1 MTVRIDK
8 KFVKA
13 RLAERDQT
21 LIDLARE
28 SDIGQATLYR
38 IVNEG
43 AVFKSDT
50 LGRLAEVLKCSPVDL
65 IDVKEY
71 TSPLVGAQAA

>member
-1 MTVRIDK
+1 MTVRINK
-8 KFVKA
+8 EFVKGI
-13 RLAERDQT
+13 LVKRDQT
-21 LIDLARE
+21 LIDLARQ

-43 AVFKSDT
+43 APFKSDT

-71 TSPLVGAQAA
+71 SSPLVDAQAA